1 MNYNYYEAVKEDVK
15 EYLKN
20 DAPEFAPEDLL
31 YSRSSMEGDLYD
43 DLWAVDS
50 ITGNGSGS
58 YTFNRYTAQEYVSSN
73 LDLLR
78 EACQDFGVE
87 SSEIGEKFL
96 DDEWEWMD
104 VTIRCYVLASAI
116 SDALDEI
123 EAELEEE

>member
-43 DLWAVDS
+43 DLWAADS

-58 YTFNRYTAQEYVSSN
+58 YTFNRYTAQEYVSVN

-78 EACQDFGVE
+78 EACREFGVE
-87 SSEIGEKFL
+87 SSKIGEKFL